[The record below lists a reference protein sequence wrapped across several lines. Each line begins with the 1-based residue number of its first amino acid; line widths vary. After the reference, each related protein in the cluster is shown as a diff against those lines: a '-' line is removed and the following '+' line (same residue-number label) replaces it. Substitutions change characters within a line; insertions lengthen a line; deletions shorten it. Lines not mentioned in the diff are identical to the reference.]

1 MEETNLSYFLINS
14 IISTPNLSFT
24 YEISKSNVV
33 FSDLIVSL
41 RDGEIYINIYVKPT
55 DGQQYLHYQYPIP
68 SRWKSLNT
76 IQSIIKS

>member
-55 DGQQYLHYQYPIP
+55 DGQQYLHYQNPIP
-68 SRWKSLNT
+68 SR
-76 IQSIIKS
+76 